1 MPKYRKFTQEY
12 RDEAVLMVI
21 QSQRPIAQVAR
32 ELGINE
38 GTLGTWVSKYRSEHP
53 VTEELSLPDRA
64 KLKELERE
72 NRELRLM
79 NDFLKKRRPTS
90 PGSSSE
96 RQVRAHCRGAGRRPR
111 TAAAGGVDVHGATRV
126 PLGLLRLAPRAA
138 FRPGG
143 ATGQAR

>member
-1 MPKYRKFTQEY
+1 MITRSRAPYVSAPDPSCPLKSEEPRKFTQEY

-38 GTLGTWVSKYRSEHP
+38 GTLGTWLSKYRSEHP

-79 NDFLKKRRPTS
+79 NDFLKK
-90 PGSSSE
+90 
-96 RQVRAHCRGAGRRPR
+96 
-111 TAAAGGVDVHGATRV
+111 AAAY
-126 PLGLLRLAPRAA
+126 
-138 FRPGG
+138 F
-143 ATGQAR
+143 AREQQ

>member
-1 MPKYRKFTQEY
+1 MHSLSTIRALPSLTKRHCTQEY

-38 GTLGTWVSKYRSEHP
+38 VTLGTWVSKYRSEHP

-79 NDFLKKRRPTS
+79 NDFLKK
-90 PGSSSE
+90 
-96 RQVRAHCRGAGRRPR
+96 
-111 TAAAGGVDVHGATRV
+111 AAAY
-126 PLGLLRLAPRAA
+126 
-138 FRPGG
+138 F
-143 ATGQAR
+143 AREQQ

>member
-38 GTLGTWVSKYRSEHP
+38 GTLGTWLSKYRSEHP

-72 NRELRLM
+72 NREQQLPVGLMCKALRVSRSGFY
-79 NDFLKKRRPTS
+79 DWAAQS
-90 PGSSSE
+90 P
-96 RQVRAHCRGAGRRPR
+96 
-111 TAAAGGVDVHGATRV
+111 
-126 PLGLLRLAPRAA
+126 PLGRCAEPSS
-138 FRPGG
+138 PC
-143 ATGQAR
+143 T